1 MSDSESDDK
10 SSSNSGS
17 DNDLDIV
24 DEQQQQHDDYDNIV
38 IDEDDDDNNDNNNN
52 NIIATDNSV
61 PKDFSFLK
69 FEEHRS
75 ILFNPMTESVIFYLT
90 GATYAFNFDLG
101 TIIQLNGN
109 LYDDAS
115 TPIYLQLHGFDP
127 FFYFKIPDAWIHMN
141 RRASNTSSSAN
152 HHVNMKMIE
161 LYIEKLVQGFNE
173 YVVNSP
179 KTQFKYEKNI
189 LSKYRNPIKEW
200 SIVRAN
206 ELMEYQGSESS
217 TFVKVVTTYPKFVKL
232 FRDLIDNPFGRESM
246 KSRYGG
252 GGEDGGGSET
262 ILPSI
267 PSWCDMTSTINNNNN
282 AVQMDIITTPL
293 PSLSDNMMV
302 YEHDEYI
309 RPPVIS
315 LNRFPVAA
323 TTTAMKKKQIA
334 QLNLIIKSIKTYEAD
349 VDYII
354 RWMSETKRG
363 PCEWYYIPR
372 NMYYNITDKRKISNG
387 ALEIALK
394 HTNMIPI
401 LNYDAY
407 TSSNTILNAILKDIH
422 PKKPEDFDILFPNFK
437 QFSFDIETP
446 ADSTHFANPL
456 KDPVLQIAVV
466 VSDLQEKYPIKSIVL
481 AIGKTPKPD
490 NVDILYWFNDD
501 KDLINTFLAIY
512 NGFDP
517 DIENG
522 HNHAMYDWGYLI
534 KRARAIGILPKSPEY
549 INLAIGRTKNG
560 RISRTMKETR
570 GFKTASVKI
579 PGRMSFDTMKYAQ
592 GLIPP
597 RKECSLNSLM
607 EDMLGETKEDMPYEL
622 ITASQQTEDGRKRMA
637 SYCKKDTWGT
647 YMILG
652 SMKCVLTQ
660 MKLSQI
666 SKVMPQECM
675 NRGQEA
681 KVDGKVRYQ
690 CVPEPGSNN
699 LRTLKVSGQ
708 YRISR
713 LQEERS
719 STELDQIEQM
729 MANETNNV
737 VAAVSNDNNN
747 NTFDI
752 NVPQSSLPQSSL
764 PLKPPSKKRKMNKRK
779 PSEIAALIK
788 QKGIFS
794 TFAQYGRD
802 KDEYNPDS
810 DDEGIADYDEDGS
823 YKGATVI
830 QPKRGYYGQVRMHE
844 VEDIVHKIKGGVPLD
859 QIDLVK
865 SGDFI
870 VDLEKCTI
878 RDTKN
883 HPGCTLDFAGM
894 YPGIQMEHNIS
905 WDTLISTAGVIKYK
919 LISGVDYWTVP
930 DYIDDVATG
939 ATIEV
944 ENPKNPKYVKAHIK
958 KGIIPKIQEDLM
970 KYRASVKQKMG
981 QCKVNKN
988 QCFNFQSKMLCL
1000 LELMKI
1006 RDKAIDK
1013 DDKKKNKEEY
1023 IYLNTKLSQDSSD
1036 PERLKKFD
1044 DYVAV
1049 ILNDIAK
1056 KFITTAG
1063 YEDMLAFSDKI
1074 TKLLALNENN
1084 TSSSSSV
1091 KVDYMNEFF
1100 TTDTRDRLN
1109 GIVKLGLELEKKYQ
1123 FQESI
1128 YDAIQNAI
1136 KAWMNSVYG
1145 KSGDKTSPY
1154 YVREMASSVTDTGRY
1169 MIRLI
1174 RSTVEKNFTQS
1185 TGGGGYPFTANVI
1198 YGDTDS
1204 IFPYMF
1210 GLGILFKYNYQTGQV
1225 KLDMSEVDRY
1235 GIEMAKKCTTHF
1247 KPPTKLEYEKGWV
1260 EVILIEKKNYAYQ
1273 KHVMGDPVPKQDVKG
1288 IETVK
1293 RGPPLFVRNVNK
1305 KVINKICMEHDID
1318 GAINH
1323 YIDSKLELRQGNVIF
1338 TDLIYMKR
1346 LSKDPKKY
1354 KNGSSPVL
1362 ALINKL
1368 QERDENYQA
1377 VAGDILKWIVID
1389 SATIESNIDLLK
1401 SGVSDRIDDPIY
1413 VVKNNLPIA
1422 ILEYERHLDSVFFK
1436 IMKEVI
1442 WTITHN
1448 KNSNNN
1454 NNAISDNTT
1463 STIKKSTSSNVQ
1475 MKLTDFKTR
1484 SVSTK
1489 DYIPIGN
1496 KQELFQYDK
1505 LQQQLM
1511 KELGDNVSDSKKKEF
1526 IERMNEEDGD
1536 GGVNDIDEMIYDE
1549 MKSIV
1554 KDTKKNKKKE
1564 DLEQNGDDETA
1575 MLVDQLYEEEEQD
1588 DAVNDEIVKINNK
1601 IKSLLLMDIKINND
1615 NNKANNN
1622 NNNATTTNKKKGVAL
1637 RTLWLY
1643 KKKIKSDLTKTKKLE
1658 LEEKIKTVKNYIIDN
1673 YGERA
1678 KNIFAPIVMATK
1690 TKETIQYGSMFKY
1703 VKNLKCL
1710 SCGNNIKR
1718 VDESDYNDDK
1728 YIVIRYDGDE
1738 DDGSSSSSNN
1748 MTTHTDKVI
1757 KCCNI
1762 NNSYFNDKSTE
1773 ILLCTNCSNHEQFR
1787 DNVNED
1793 IRHIKYY
1800 REEYKTQWDKCM
1812 KCTDGFEDAIN
1823 NCRCTSCETL
1833 GKRLMADKKTKEL
1846 KSKLTQMIEIK
1857 NKLNW

>member
-1 MSDSESDDK
+1 MSDSESDS
-10 SSSNSGS
+10 SSSNI
-17 DNDLDIV
+17 DND
-24 DEQQQQHDDYDNIV
+24 QGGKDDWD
-38 IDEDDDDNNDNNNN
+38 DDDDNNIVIEDNDDDNNDDNNNN
-52 NIIATDNSV
+52 VIAAAVDNSV

-75 ILFNPMTESVIFYLT
+75 ILFNPANESVIFYLT

-127 FFYFKIPDAWIHMN
+127 FFYFKVPDAWIHMN
-141 RRASNTSSSAN
+141 KRASNTSSQN

-200 SIVRAN
+200 SIIRGN
-206 ELMEYQGSESS
+206 ELMGYQGSESS

-252 GGEDGGGSET
+252 GDEGGSEMT
-262 ILPSI
+262 LPSI
-267 PSWCDMTSTINNNNN
+267 PSWCDMGSSLISNN
-282 AVQMDIITTPL
+282 AVQMDIIPE
-293 PSLSDNMMV
+293 SSSDNNG
-302 YEHDEYI
+302 

-315 LNRFPVAA
+315 LNRPAFI
-323 TTTAMKKKQIA
+323 TTATKKKQTA
-334 QLNLIIKSIKTYEAD
+334 ELNLIIKSIKTYEAD

-354 RWMSETKRG
+354 RWMSETQRG

-401 LNYDAY
+401 LNYKAY
-407 TSSNTILNAILKDIH
+407 TTSNNVINALLKDIH
-422 PKKPEDFDILFPNFK
+422 PKTPEEFDILFPNFK

-446 ADSTHFANPL
+446 ADSTHFANPA
-456 KDPVLQIAVV
+456 KDPVLQIAVI
-466 VSDLQEKYPIKSIVL
+466 VSDLQDKYPIKSIVL

-490 NVDILYWFNDD
+490 NVDILYWFNND
-501 KDLINTFLAIY
+501 KDLINTFIAIY

-534 KRARAIGILPKSPEY
+534 KRARAIGILPKTPEY

-690 CVPEPGSNN
+690 CVPEPGSND
-699 LRTLKVSGQ
+699 LRVLKVSGQ

-729 MANETNNV
+729 MANETNTIV
-737 VAAVSNDNNN
+737 VGGPNDNN
-747 NTFDI
+747 FDI
-752 NVPQSSLPQSSL
+752 NVPLPQSSL
-764 PLKPPSKKRKMNKRK
+764 PKSSLSSLKPPSKKRKMNKRK

-844 VEDIVHKIKGGVPLD
+844 AEDIVHKIKGGVPLD

-905 WDTLISTAGVIKYK
+905 WDTLISTADIIKHK

-1006 RDKAIDK
+1006 RDKSIDK
-1013 DDKKKNKEEY
+1013 EDKKKNKEEY

-1049 ILNDIAK
+1049 IQNDIVK
-1056 KFITTAG
+1056 KFITVAG

-1074 TKLLALNENN
+1074 TKLLSNENN
-1084 TSSSSSV
+1084 TGA

-1100 TTDTRDRLN
+1100 TTDTRDKLN
-1109 GIVKLGLELEKKYQ
+1109 AIVKQGLELEKKYQ

-1174 RSTVEKNFTQS
+1174 RSTVEKNFTQAA
-1185 TGGGGYPFTANVI
+1185 GYPFTANVI

-1225 KLDMSEVDRY
+1225 KLDMCEVDKY

-1273 KHVMGDPVPKQDVKG
+1273 KHVIGDPVPKQDVKG

-1305 KVINKICMEHDID
+1305 KVINKICMEHDIN

-1362 ALINKL
+1362 ALIEKL
-1368 QERDENYQA
+1368 QQRDENYQA

-1389 SATIESNIDLLK
+1389 SATIEGNIDLLK

-1422 ILEYERHLDSVFFK
+1422 ILEYEKHLDSVFFK

-1448 KNSNNN
+1448 KNNNN
-1454 NNAISDNTT
+1454 NNNNNVNNTDN
-1463 STIKKSTSSNVQ
+1463 SVQPIAKKSTSNVQ

-1484 SVSTK
+1484 IVSSK
-1489 DYIPIGN
+1489 DYIPICN

-1511 KELGDNVSDSKKKEF
+1511 KELGENVSESKKKEF
-1526 IERMNEEDGD
+1526 IERMNDDDD

-1601 IKSLLLMDIKINND
+1601 IKALLLMDIKINNAD
-1615 NNKANNN
+1615 KNNQNTNV
-1622 NNNATTTNKKKGVAL
+1622 NKKKGVAL

-1658 LEEKIKTVKNYIIDN
+1658 LEEKIKAVKNYIIEN

-1728 YIVIRYDGDE
+1728 YIVIRYDNDE
-1738 DDGSSSSSNN
+1738 DDGSSSSNNN
-1748 MTTHTDKVI
+1748 MSNSSSSDKVI

-1773 ILLCTNCSNHEQFR
+1773 ILLCTTCSNHEQFR

-1800 REEYKTQWDKCM
+1800 RSEYKTQWDKCM
-1812 KCTDGFEDAIN
+1812 KCTDGFEEAIN

-1833 GKRLMADKKTKEL
+1833 GKRLMADKKTTEL